1 MLDDRLD
8 ASQEMNHLLLQTLFH
23 DLGSPLATVTAAAG
37 LLRDRIDDRE
47 VLRILEVVDG
57 QLDRMQQL
65 LTTLRHLDQAEQRDA
80 VTHPEPL
87 DLATFAAQHLEHVEL
102 LGRRLERD
110 LAPVHVEVDP
120 LLLGRAVANLLRNA
134 VEHTPDGSTIWV
146 RTARSDG
153 GPRTFVVEDDGHG
166 LPDDVAALFEPYRR
180 GDRNGSVGLG
190 LSLADRYVRAA
201 GGQLTAGQR
210 PGGGARFVIELPATA
225 PPATA

>member
-1 MLDDRLD
+1 MLERLD
-8 ASQEMNHLLLQTLFH
+8 TSQEMNHLLLQTLFH

-47 VLRILEVVDG
+47 ALRILDVLDG
-57 QLDRMQQL
+57 QLDRVQHL
-65 LTTLRHLDQAEQRDA
+65 LTTLRHLDQAEQQDA

-87 DLATFAAQHLEHVEL
+87 DLAAFVAQHVEHVEL
-102 LGRRLERD
+102 LGRRLERH

-153 GPRTFVVEDDGHG
+153 LRTVVVEDDGHG
-166 LPDDVAALFEPYRR
+166 LPDDAAALFEPYRR

-210 PGGGARFVIELPATA
+210 PGGGARFVIELPAA
-225 PPATA
+225 AATGTT